1 MEAAG
6 IERWRDWGKEQ
17 EERQE
22 EGSFS
27 NTLSEAG
34 NREEGCGWGRS
45 GQCMGQSTRKGLGQ
59 TVHWEG
65 HCDSP
70 VRG

>member
-6 IERWRDWGKEQ
+6 IEKWRDWGKGQ

-27 NTLSEAG
+27 NTLGEAG
-34 NREEGCGWGRS
+34 GKEEGCGWSRS
-45 GQCMGQSTRKGLGQ
+45 GQYTGQSPRKGQGQ

-65 HCDSP
+65 RYNSP